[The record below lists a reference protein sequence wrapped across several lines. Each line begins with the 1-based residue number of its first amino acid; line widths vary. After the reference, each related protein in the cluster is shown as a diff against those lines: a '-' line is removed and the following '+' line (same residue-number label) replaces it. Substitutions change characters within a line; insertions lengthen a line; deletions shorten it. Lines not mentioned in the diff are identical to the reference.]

1 MEFKHVTVLRRE
13 MISAILTDKN
23 GVYADCTLGGAGHL
37 SLLSEK
43 VENGALLIGI
53 DQDLDALKAAELRM
67 KDCTC
72 NLNFVHSNFSNIK
85 NILSEK
91 NLNQINGFI
100 FDLGVSSYQLD
111 EANRGFSYMHE
122 GRLDMRMNQNS
133 ELTAHDV
140 VNKYSEE
147 KIAFIIKEYGE
158 ERWAKRIAEFIVDYR
173 KNKIIETTGE
183 LVSIIKAAIPL
194 GGNSELTAHDVVNKY
209 SEEKIAF
216 IIKEYG
222 EERWAKRIAEFIVDY
237 RKNKI
242 IETTGELV
250 SIIKAA
256 IPLGARKNGPHP
268 AKRTFQAI
276 RIEVNN
282 ELGIIE
288 STINDCV
295 DCLVSGGR
303 IGIITFHSLEDRIV
317 KRTFKN
323 LAKQCICPPE
333 FPLCVCNHQRKI
345 KLLGNGIRPTDEEI
359 AENPR
364 ARSAILRVAEKI

>member
-91 NLNQINGFI
+91 KLNRINGFI

-122 GRLDMRMNQNS
+122 GRLDMRMNQ
-133 ELTAHDV
+133 
-140 VNKYSEE
+140 
-147 KIAFIIKEYGE
+147 
-158 ERWAKRIAEFIVDYR
+158 
-173 KNKIIETTGE
+173 
-183 LVSIIKAAIPL
+183 
-194 GGNSELTAHDVVNKY
+194 NSELTAHDVVNKY

>member
-13 MISAILTDKN
+13 MISAVLTDKN

-91 NLNQINGFI
+91 NLNKINGFI

-122 GRLDMRMNQNS
+122 GRLDMRMNQ
-133 ELTAHDV
+133 
-140 VNKYSEE
+140 
-147 KIAFIIKEYGE
+147 
-158 ERWAKRIAEFIVDYR
+158 
-173 KNKIIETTGE
+173 
-183 LVSIIKAAIPL
+183 
-194 GGNSELTAHDVVNKY
+194 NSELTAHDVVNKY

-345 KLLGNGIRPTDEEI
+345 KLLENGIRPTDEEI